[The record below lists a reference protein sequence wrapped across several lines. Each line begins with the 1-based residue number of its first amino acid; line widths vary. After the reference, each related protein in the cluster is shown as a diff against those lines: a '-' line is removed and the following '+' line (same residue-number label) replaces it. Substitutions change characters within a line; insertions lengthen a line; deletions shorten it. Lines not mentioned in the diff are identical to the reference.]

1 MYLLDD
7 LGVLARTLYSDAFSE
22 LLTAAAADSFSGL
35 LAATAAD
42 ASPGALAVAWA
53 FASGAAFFLAAASQ
67 RQPQTPSQWV
77 DGKLLRWPSQ
87 WR

>member
-1 MYLLDD
+1 MYSLDD

-42 ASPGALAVAWA
+42 AFPGALAVAWA

-67 RQPQTPSQWV
+67 RHPQTRSAAV
-77 DGKLLRWPSQ
+77 AGR
-87 WR
+87 

>member
-42 ASPGALAVAWA
+42 AFTGALPVAWA
-53 FASGAAFFLAAASQ
+53 FSWGAAFFPCGCFAAA
-67 RQPQTPSQWV
+67 TPDAFV
-77 DGKLLRWPSQ
+77 VG
-87 WR
+87 